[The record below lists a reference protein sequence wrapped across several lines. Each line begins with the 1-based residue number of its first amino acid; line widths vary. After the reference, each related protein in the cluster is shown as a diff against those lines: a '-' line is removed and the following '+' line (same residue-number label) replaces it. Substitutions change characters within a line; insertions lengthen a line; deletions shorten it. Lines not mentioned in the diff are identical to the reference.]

1 MDEQNQRFD
10 FNKNIILLNQM
21 DKMLLDIKTSV
32 YKICKLDLTQINS
45 ITDDIDELIQN
56 VEYILMNELLVDI
69 DIILFDTTEK
79 LSDDNFRLSRMF
91 YDDCIY
97 NSLSNHEKSSIKDI
111 ISSNL
116 ILERELVDTYINN
129 IQIINKILRNSNV
142 KLSKRNIELKK
153 RYQERLKSL

>member
-142 KLSKRNIELKK
+142 I
-153 RYQERLKSL
+153 

>member
-153 RYQERLKSL
+153 KYQQQLKSL

>member
-32 YKICKLDLTQINS
+32 YKICKLDLSQINS

-91 YDDCIY
+91 YDDYIY

>member
-21 DKMLLDIKTSV
+21 DKMLLDIKTSL
-32 YKICKLDLTQINS
+32 YKSCKLDLSQINS

-56 VEYILMNELLVDI
+56 IEYILMNELLVDI
-69 DIILFDTTEK
+69 DIILYDTSEK

-91 YDDCIY
+91 YDDSIY
-97 NSLSNHEKSSIKDI
+97 NSLLNHEKSSIKEI
-111 ISSNL
+111 VSSNL
-116 ILERELVDTYINN
+116 ILERELVDSYINN
-129 IQIINKILRNSNV
+129 IQIINRILRNSNV

-153 RYQERLKSL
+153 KYQQQLKSL